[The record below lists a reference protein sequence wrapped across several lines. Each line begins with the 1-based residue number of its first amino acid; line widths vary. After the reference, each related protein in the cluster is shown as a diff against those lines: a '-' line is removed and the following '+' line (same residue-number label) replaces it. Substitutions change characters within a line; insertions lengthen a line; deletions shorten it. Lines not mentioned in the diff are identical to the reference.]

1 MGESVGK
8 YLKEL
13 RESKG
18 VTLEEIAEETKI
30 QKRYLE
36 DLENDEFESLPG
48 DAYVKGF
55 IRNYSA
61 AMNINS
67 DEVMAIY
74 KRMKTNDTQV
84 EEEFLEKDIVIERA
98 KVKKLNVLV
107 IIILITLFAV
117 GIYMFLAGKIS
128 IEKMENKGTTSVKEE
143 NIKMENQQN
152 VEKIKSINE
161 NVSEN
166 MGIENEKKDEVL
178 NKEESGITETAISD
192 KIKKIE
198 ITIKGD
204 SWLTIKDGNEKI
216 FDGLAKAGET
226 KIIRSEKPVYV
237 KIGKVS
243 NVAVKF
249 NGELLELKGNENEVY
264 KNTWE

>member
-74 KRMKTNDTQV
+74 KKMKINKNQM
-84 EEEFLEKDIVIERA
+84 EEELSEQDIVIERA
-98 KVKKLNVLV
+98 KVKKLNILV
-107 IIILITLFAV
+107 IIILITLFAA

-166 MGIENEKKDEVL
+166 MGNEKKDEVL

-226 KIIRSEKPVYV
+226 KIIRSEEPVYV

>member
-74 KRMKTNDTQV
+74 KKMKINKNQM
-84 EEEFLEKDIVIERA
+84 EEELSEQDIVIERA
-98 KVKKLNVLV
+98 KVKKLNILV
-107 IIILITLFAV
+107 IIILITLFAA

-143 NIKMENQQN
+143 NIKMEN
-152 VEKIKSINE
+152 
-161 NVSEN
+161 
-166 MGIENEKKDEVL
+166 
-178 NKEESGITETAISD
+178 
-192 KIKKIE
+192 
-198 ITIKGD
+198 
-204 SWLTIKDGNEKI
+204 
-216 FDGLAKAGET
+216 
-226 KIIRSEKPVYV
+226 
-237 KIGKVS
+237 
-243 NVAVKF
+243 
-249 NGELLELKGNENEVY
+249 
-264 KNTWE
+264 